1 MKATIKRLATRTV
14 IFFVLTIAA
23 FALMRPITMQT
34 GFPEVIKCMTAA
46 AVLAWAEISIM
57 WLRIAM
63 SPKIDEQA
71 VACDV
76 GSSLH
81 PVAGALVYATHAFKW
96 AIRLGTF
103 IFLYAGAL

>member
-1 MKATIKRLATRTV
+1 
-14 IFFVLTIAA
+14 
-23 FALMRPITMQT
+23 
-34 GFPEVIKCMTAA
+34 MTAA

-63 SPKIDEQA
+63 APKIDEQE
-71 VACDV
+71 VASNI
-76 GSSLH
+76 GMARH
-81 PVAGALVYATHAFKW
+81 PIAGALVYATHAFKW

>member
-1 MKATIKRLATRTV
+1 MIQRLFLRTI
-14 IFFVLTIAA
+14 IFFALTILA
-23 FALMRPITMQT
+23 FSLMRPITMQT